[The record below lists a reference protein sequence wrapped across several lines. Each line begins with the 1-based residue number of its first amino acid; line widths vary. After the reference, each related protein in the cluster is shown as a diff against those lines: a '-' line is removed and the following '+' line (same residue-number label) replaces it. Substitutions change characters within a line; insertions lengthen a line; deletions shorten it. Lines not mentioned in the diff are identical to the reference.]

1 MRPLKPSRVWRG
13 VKPLE
18 PFAFHGREEVR
29 YLEFASN
36 KAEKGL
42 SPWAAERVAQS
53 LAPWLGLDLALLF
66 GIIIPLSG
74 YLAGIAYNSHGLF
87 LSLLVLV
94 SASTFAGIVRG
105 LIYARIGLPEK
116 PGFPYLRLAEKL
128 AGNTHNPSSKTL

>member
-1 MRPLKPSRVWRG
+1 
-13 VKPLE
+13 
-18 PFAFHGREEVR
+18 VR